1 MPATSNKRETFDEII
16 NGTIPVLVDYFA
28 EWCGPCKLMKPVLE
42 ELHLRMGKKLR
53 ILKIDIDKNPSVADK
68 MQVQSVPTLML
79 FQNGKT
85 LWRKS
90 GVLQA
95 TQLEKIID
103 QYSTNN

>member
-1 MPATSNKRETFDEII
+1 MPATSNKRETFGEII
-16 NGTIPVLVDYFA
+16 NGTTPVLVDFFA

-42 ELHLRMGKKLR
+42 ELHLRMGNKVR
-53 ILKIDIDKNPSVADK
+53 ILKIDIDRSPSVADT

-90 GVLQA
+90 GVIQA

-103 QYSTNN
+103 QYSTNK

>member
-1 MPATSNKRETFDEII
+1 MPATSNKRETFGEII
-16 NGTIPVLVDYFA
+16 NGTTPVLVDFFA

-42 ELHLRMGKKLR
+42 ELHLRMGNKVR
-53 ILKIDIDKNPSVADK
+53 ILKIDIDRSPSVADT

-103 QYSTNN
+103 QYSTNK